1 MSKSLMGTITVMVSL
16 AQFKTL
22 KLCYEPILAVLH
34 KSVINMKWIFTACYF
49 PRFSENENRDG
60 IVSTPLS
67 DIIHG
72 I

>member
-1 MSKSLMGTITVMVSL
+1 MSKSLMGTITVMASL
-16 AQFKTL
+16 IKTL

-34 KSVINMKWIFTACYF
+34 KSVINMKWILTACYF